1 MIKQE
6 IKKRVLD
13 TTLLSYRQ
21 GLFAGTSGN
30 LSEYDPETGY
40 MYITP
45 STYPYEAMTVDD
57 IMVITLDGTIIEGA
71 HRPSS
76 EWRMHAAIYRD
87 MAPDVLTVVH
97 THSPYATAF
106 AVCQKA
112 VPIILIEMVPFLG
125 GDVPVADFAV
135 PGTDDVGTSAVRALQ
150 GRNACLMAN
159 HGVLAVGKTLAQAH
173 VRAIYVEDAAK
184 ICGIANSMGYGI
196 HTVPD
201 EAVEIMRIR
210 GKKKK

>member
-1 MIKQE
+1 MIKEE

-30 LSEYDPETGY
+30 LSEFDPETGY
-40 MYITP
+40 LYITP
-45 STYPYEAMTVDD
+45 STYPYEAMTEDD
-57 IMVITLDGTIIEGA
+57 IMVITLDGTIIAGT

-87 MAPDVLTVVH
+87 MAPEVLTVVH

-106 AVCQKA
+106 AVCRRA
-112 VPIILIEMVPFLG
+112 IPIILIEMVPFLG

-135 PGTDDVGTSAVRALQ
+135 PGTDDVGASAVRALTD
-150 GRNACLMAN
+150 RNACLMAN
-159 HGVLAVGKTLAQAH
+159 HGVLAVGKTLDQAH

-184 ICGIANSMGYGI
+184 ICGIAESMGCGI

-201 EAVEIMRIR
+201 EAVEIMRSR
-210 GKKKK
+210 GKKK